1 MKRSLLV
8 VAIGAALLFGVQLMA
23 DQNASA
29 FTNVP
34 WALSL
39 AMLGVILAILG
50 GMAYR
55 LMLGAATAKFVLIT
69 LMVIIANGVAEIVIG
84 SDQAYPRLT
93 LWLIIP
99 YVIACWVG
107 AAIAIA
113 LAKLRG
119 MRTGKESASH

>member
-8 VAIGAALLFGVQLMA
+8 VAAGAALLFGLQLIA

-39 AMLGVILAILG
+39 AVLGVILAILG
-50 GMAYR
+50 GVAYR
-55 LMLGAATAKFVLIT
+55 LLLGAAVGKFALIA
-69 LMVIIANGVAEIVIG
+69 LIVIIANGVAEIVIG
-84 SDQAYPRLT
+84 SDRAYPRLT

-99 YVIACWVG
+99 YVIACWIG
-107 AAIAIA
+107 AAVAIA
-113 LAKLRG
+113 VGKFSST
-119 MRTGKESASH
+119 RTGN